1 MPYTAMRKPP
11 ASMKEGI
18 DILESILG
26 TELFRKYVHV
36 LLTDRGA
43 EFSAAE
49 AMETLLVTVQGGQG
63 YFTAILCSQGK
74 KARWRTSI

>member
-1 MPYTAMRKPP
+1 MPYTMMRRPP

-18 DILESILG
+18 DILEGILG

-49 AMETLLVTVQGGQG
+49 AMET
-63 YFTAILCSQGK
+63 S
-74 KARWRTSI
+74 S